1 MWHHTHRFKSMNDS
15 VEMIDEINYVVPFG
29 FLGQV
34 INYVFIKPDLERI
47 FKYREKVINDYFK

>member
-1 MWHHTHRFKSMNDS
+1 
-15 VEMIDEINYVVPFG
+15 MIDEINYVVPFG